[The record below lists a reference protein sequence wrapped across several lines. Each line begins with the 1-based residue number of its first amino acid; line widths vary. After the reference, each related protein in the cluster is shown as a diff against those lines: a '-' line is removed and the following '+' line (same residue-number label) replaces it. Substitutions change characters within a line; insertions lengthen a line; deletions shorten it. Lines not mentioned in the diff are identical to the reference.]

1 MKEILI
7 SKTDQGQRADKFVRK
22 YLSNAPLSFIY
33 KLFRIKDVKINGKR
47 INRDYILKE
56 NDVLRIYVSDDQ
68 LLEFNKTRVIVKT
81 KLPLSIIY
89 EDDNILIVNKP
100 SGLLVHGDEKE
111 KRITLTN
118 MVCTYLME
126 KENYNL
132 NSQFIPSPCHR
143 LDRNTSGLVV
153 FAKNIESL
161 HLLEE
166 LFKEKKQL
174 KKEYICLVEG
184 KLYGNNKIDAP
195 LYKNEKTKT
204 VSVRSEENGGKK
216 AITLYEV
223 MENFAD
229 CSLIRAR
236 IITGRTHQIRVH
248 FSYIGHPIL
257 GDSKY
262 GNFTLNKRFK
272 ELYHYE
278 NQFLH
283 AEKLTFLNI
292 EGILSYLSNKVF
304 ECPLPE
310 KEALILSDIKK
321 KGKL

>member
-7 SKTDQGQRADKFVRK
+7 SKTNQGQRADKFLRK

-33 KLFRIKDVKINGKR
+33 KLFRIKDVKINDKR
-47 INRDYILKE
+47 INRDYILRE
-56 NDVLRIYVSDDQ
+56 NDIMKIYVSDDQ
-68 LLEFNKTRVIVKT
+68 LLEFNKSRVIVKT

-89 EDDNILIVNKP
+89 EDENILIVNKP

-118 MVCTYLME
+118 IVCSYLME
-126 KENYNL
+126 KGNFDL

-161 HLLEE
+161 HLLEK
-166 LFKEKKQL
+166 LFKEKTQL

-184 KLYGNNKIDAP
+184 KLYGSNKIDAP
-195 LYKNEKTKT
+195 LYKNEKTKM
-204 VSVRSEENGGKK
+204 VSVRSEANGGKK
-216 AITLYEV
+216 AITLYDV
-223 MENFAD
+223 IENFSD

-257 GDSKY
+257 GDNKY
-262 GNFTLNKRFK
+262 GNFSLNKKFK
-272 ELYHYE
+272 EIYHYE

-283 AEKLTFLNI
+283 AEKLTFLNV
-292 EGILSYLSNKVF
+292 EGVLSYLSNKVF

-310 KEALILSDIKK
+310 KESAILNLIKE